1 MSERRGCAALR
12 FHRSSQRYRPS
23 RGAIATRPD
32 EQRSM
37 DFVSGALFDGR
48 RIRALTLV
56 GNRTREALAIVVD
69 SGIRGEQVTE
79 AVERV
84 AAPRGAP
91 CLIGPVPDRGG

>member
-1 MSERRGCAALR
+1 
-12 FHRSSQRYRPS
+12 
-23 RGAIATRPD
+23 
-32 EQRSM
+32 M

-69 SGIRGEQVTE
+69 SGIRGEQVAE

-84 AAPRGAP
+84 EGHRGAP
-91 CLIGPVPDRGG
+91 CLIGLVSDRGG